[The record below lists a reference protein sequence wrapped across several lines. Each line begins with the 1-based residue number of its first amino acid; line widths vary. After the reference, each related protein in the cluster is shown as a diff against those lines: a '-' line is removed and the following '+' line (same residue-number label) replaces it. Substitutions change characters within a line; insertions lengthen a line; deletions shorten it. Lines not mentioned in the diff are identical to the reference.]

1 MPVCPGCGA
10 SYEDTYQFCPH
21 CGRAKPAPQ
30 QVNVTYEERL
40 PCNACPECHRND
52 RAEKV
57 SAIVNRDTVQ
67 ISGSSQ
73 STSTYVDRN
82 GYTRRETSDNPF
94 SGVQQ
99 SNLAARLSPPAKP
112 EAKGAC
118 LRYLL
123 YLPVLWIGIIC
134 FAGLVLPGN
143 SDLPLKTLA
152 GVGLVVSILLLVW
165 ITLSIRNVNR
175 KAKEKQAQEMARWN
189 KAVARWEQ
197 LYYCHRDDVLFVP
210 GQSETIPVQS
220 MLDYLY
226 R

>member
-82 GYTRRETSDNPF
+82 GYTRHETSDNPF

-112 EAKGAC
+112 EARGAC

-123 YLPVLWIGIIC
+123 YLPVLLLGGAC
-134 FAGLVLPGN
+134 FAMLTVAGPSQSG
-143 SDLPLKTLA
+143 KTMA
-152 GVGLVVSILLLVW
+152 GVGMLVVILLLVW

-175 KAKEKQAQEMARWN
+175 KAKEKQAQEMFRWN
-189 KAVARWEQ
+189 KAVSRWEQ

>member
-10 SYEDTYQFCPH
+10 SYEVTYQFCPH

-30 QVNVTYEERL
+30 QVNVTYEERV
-40 PCNACPECHRND
+40 PRNACPECHKND
-52 RAEKV
+52 KVEKV

-82 GYTRRETSDNPF
+82 GYTRHETSDNPF

-123 YLPVLWIGIIC
+123 YLPVLLLGGAC
-134 FAGLVLPGN
+134 FAMLTVAGPSQSG
-143 SDLPLKTLA
+143 KTMA
-152 GVGLVVSILLLVW
+152 GVGMLVVILLLVW
-165 ITLSIRNVNR
+165 ITLSIRNINR
-175 KAKEKQAQEMARWN
+175 KAKEKQAQEMVRWN